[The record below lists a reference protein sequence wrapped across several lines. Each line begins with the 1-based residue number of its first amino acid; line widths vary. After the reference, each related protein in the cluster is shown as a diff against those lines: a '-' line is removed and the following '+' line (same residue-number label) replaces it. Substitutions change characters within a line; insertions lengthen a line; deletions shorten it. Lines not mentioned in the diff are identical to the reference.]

1 MQVISAPHSRRD
13 GGSYEAV
20 MKRECSKVGTDPAR
34 IQRGCEADIGW
45 EVIHTSALS
54 LKGREL

>member
-1 MQVISAPHSRRD
+1 
-13 GGSYEAV
+13 

-45 EVIHTSALS
+45 EVIHTPPLSFKAEGALA
-54 LKGREL
+54 G